1 MDQRIERRWCAMNKN
16 LGGRPVVHGLKAI
29 TGHRIRQARLAFASG
44 KSRRKVSMEIFKLS
58 PRTFGRYLELDD
70 PKAKALRRAVDE
82 GEKLKGEPLAS
93 FICMLIDKRDQLCA
107 EQGTIR
113 YQLPPD
119 GEPIDYSKI
128 EVSEEDEENYNNLM
142 GQIEVIEDRI
152 KQALSDNEELKKYI
166 NADGREG
173 SNNQM
178 KNAVIIDSK
187 SLDVLASE
195 VGLPPLEVDDYESHR
210 RGHKSKEDNKPSEFT
225 C

>member
-1 MDQRIERRWCAMNKN
+1 MSKN

-70 PKAKALRRAVDE
+70 PKAKALKRAVDE

-93 FICMLIDKRDQLCA
+93 FICMLIDKRDKLCA
-107 EQGTIR
+107 EQETIR

-119 GEPIDYSKI
+119 GESIDYSKL
-128 EVSEEDEENYNNLM
+128 EVSEENEEKYIK
-142 GQIEVIEDRI
+142 QVEHIRAIEDRI
-152 KQALSDNEELKKYI
+152 KKALSDNEELKKYI
-166 NADGREG
+166 KSDGREG

-187 SLDVLASE
+187 SLDKLASE
-195 VGLPPLEVDDYESHR
+195 VGLPPLEIDDYESHR
-210 RGHKSKEDNKPSEFT
+210 KGHKSKKDNEPSKFT

>member
-1 MDQRIERRWCAMNKN
+1 MNKN

-70 PKAKALRRAVDE
+70 PKAKALKRAVDE
-82 GEKLKGEPLAS
+82 GEKLKGEPLAPL
-93 FICMLIDKRDQLCA
+93 ICMLIDKRDTLMI
-107 EQGTIR
+107 ESR
-113 YQLPPD
+113 SLLHSEVRPD
-119 GEPIDYSKI
+119 GLVFYTSEGIP
-128 EVSEEDEENYNNLM
+128 EEDDRLYDEKMKHILAIEE
-142 GQIEVIEDRI
+142 RI
-152 KQALSDNEELKKYI
+152 KKALSDNEELKKYI

-173 SNNQM
+173 SNNQINNAINYHA
-178 KNAVIIDSK
+178 KN
-187 SLDVLASE
+187 LDDLASE

-210 RGHKSKEDNKPSEFT
+210 RGHKSKKDNEPSEFT